1 MELKEKVICP
11 YNGVIKKIYI
21 NKKDFVVEKDVLFEI
36 ELDQNSELKWIYS
49 GIRGTVSSLAIGK
62 GEEVISG
69 MVLASIKQVV

>member
-11 YNGVIKKIYI
+11 YDGVIKKIYI

-36 ELDQNSELKWIYS
+36 ELTQNRELKWICS

-62 GEEVISG
+62 GEEVLSG
-69 MVLASIKQVV
+69 MVLASIKQVI